1 MFDISL
7 HHYLAASIALA
18 SIGIAGIMVRR
29 SILIILTSIQ
39 LTLMASTLMVIA
51 FSSAKSLPQGKTLA
65 AVLTIIAAVETLVG
79 LTIAVAAY
87 RTRPRTSIDDFTL
100 MRG

>member
-7 HHYLAASIALA
+7 HHYLATSIVLA
-18 SIGIAGIMVRR
+18 SIGIAGILVRR

-39 LTLMASTLMVIA
+39 LTLMASALAVVA
-51 FSSAKSLPQGKTLA
+51 FSHTKALPEGKTIAIIIVVVA
-65 AVLTIIAAVETLVG
+65 AAEALVG

-100 MRG
+100 MKG

>member
-1 MFDISL
+1 MSDISL

-18 SIGIAGIMVRR
+18 SIGIAGVMVRR

-39 LTLMASTLMVIA
+39 LTLMASALAVAA
-51 FSSAKSLPQGKTLA
+51 FSYAKSLPQGKTLA
-65 AVLTIIAAVETLVG
+65 MVLAVVAAVEVLVG

-100 MRG
+100 MKG

>member
-1 MFDISL
+1 MLDISL
-7 HHYLAASIALA
+7 HHYLAVSILLA

-29 SILIILTSIQ
+29 SILIILASIQ
-39 LTLMASTLMVIA
+39 LVLL
-51 FSSAKSLPQGKTLA
+51 SSALAVSAFAHARSLPQGQTLA
-65 AVLTIIAAVETLVG
+65 MIIVVVAAAEVLVG

-100 MRG
+100 MKG

>member
-7 HHYLAASIALA
+7 HHYLAASIVLA

-39 LTLMASTLMVIA
+39 LTLMASVLAIVA
-51 FSSAKSLPQGKTLA
+51 FSHAKALPEGKTLA
-65 AVLTIIAAVETLVG
+65 IVIIVVAAAEAMVG
-79 LTIAVAAY
+79 LTISVAAY

-100 MRG
+100 MKG

>member
-7 HHYLAASIALA
+7 HHYLAVSIVLA
-18 SIGIAGIMVRR
+18 SVGIAGVMVRR

-39 LTLMASTLMVIA
+39 LTLMASALAIVA
-51 FSSAKSLPQGKTLA
+51 FSYAKSLPEGKA
-65 AVLTIIAAVETLVG
+65 IAVIIAVIAAAEVLVG
-79 LTIAVAAY
+79 LTIAAAAY

-100 MRG
+100 MKG